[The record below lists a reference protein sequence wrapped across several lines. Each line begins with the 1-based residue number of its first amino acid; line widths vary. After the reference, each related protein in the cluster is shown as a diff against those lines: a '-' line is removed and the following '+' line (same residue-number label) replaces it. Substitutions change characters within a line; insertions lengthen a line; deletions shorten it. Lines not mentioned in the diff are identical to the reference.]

1 MLAIET
7 QNLKKDFK
15 EGKETTHA
23 LKGIDL
29 KIEKGEIY
37 GLLGPNGAGKSTTI
51 FILSTLL
58 LPTSGKANI
67 LGYDVVK
74 EKKQIRNKIG
84 LCMGGSF
91 FYWTMKTFE
100 ILEYYG
106 KMYGIKKEERR
117 QTIRELMDDLDMK
130 PFENKMFSDLST
142 GMRQKIAVAKALINK
157 PEVLFL
163 DEPTTGLDVEVAIDV
178 RKFIR
183 KKVKEHEMTVI
194 LTSHHLSEVEEMCK
208 KIAIINEGKIIEE
221 GTIADIRKKMKF
233 PDIVHLYLSDYK
245 KLEFLKKTEGVL
257 SYKISDGLF
266 IETDDGLELTTR
278 LTKILEKQGTN
289 VLEIE
294 IRKASLEEMFL
305 KIIGSTEDE
314 K

>member
-1 MLAIET
+1 MYAIET
-7 QNLKKDFK
+7 QNLKKTFK
-15 EGKETTHA
+15 EGKEITHA

-29 KIEKGEIY
+29 KIKKGEVF

-51 FILSTLL
+51 FILSTML
-58 LPTSGKANI
+58 LPTSGKATI

-74 EKKQIRNKIG
+74 EKKQIRNKMG

-106 KMYGIKKEERR
+106 KLYGIKKQERR
-117 QTIRELMDDLDMK
+117 ETIMQLIEDLNMK

-157 PEVLFL
+157 PEILFL

-178 RKFIR
+178 RKFII
-183 KKVKEHEMTVI
+183 KKVKENKMTVI
-194 LTSHHLSEVEEMCK
+194 LTSHHLNEVEEMCNR
-208 KIAIINEGKIIEE
+208 IAIIDQGKIVEE
-221 GTIADIRKKMKF
+221 GTIPEIRKKMKF
-233 PDIVHLYLSDYK
+233 PDIVHLYLSEYK
-245 KLEFLKKTEGVL
+245 NLNFLKKMEGVL
-257 SYKISDGLF
+257 SYKVLDGLY
-266 IETDDGLELTTR
+266 IEAEDGLR
-278 LTKILEKQGTN
+278 LANKLEAFFKKQGIK
-289 VLEIE
+289 VLDIE

-305 KIIGSTEDE
+305 KIVGSGEV

>member
-1 MLAIET
+1 
-7 QNLKKDFK
+7 
-15 EGKETTHA
+15 
-23 LKGIDL
+23 
-29 KIEKGEIY
+29 
-37 GLLGPNGAGKSTTI
+37 
-51 FILSTLL
+51 
-58 LPTSGKANI
+58 
-67 LGYDVVK
+67 
-74 EKKQIRNKIG
+74 
-84 LCMGGSF
+84 
-91 FYWTMKTFE
+91 
-100 ILEYYG
+100 
-106 KMYGIKKEERR
+106 
-117 QTIRELMDDLDMK
+117 
-130 PFENKMFSDLST
+130 
-142 GMRQKIAVAKALINK
+142 
-157 PEVLFL
+157 
-163 DEPTTGLDVEVAIDV
+163 
-178 RKFIR
+178 
-183 KKVKEHEMTVI
+183 MTVI